1 MVTTVFY
8 IGRFLLFPSD
18 DESRGKTGKICE
30 ILMKNMDIKTI
41 LA

>member
-18 DESRGKTGKICE
+18 DESRRKQEKFVKI
-30 ILMKNMDIKTI
+30 
-41 LA
+41 